1 MKVYQLK
8 VSGLDYYL
16 EPVFKTKEAAMQ
28 YKESKYIHR
37 ELDICECTLDIS
49 SDYVYRIKYL
59 DDEGYMLGNSIF
71 SSLESA
77 RENGEDNIIVKE
89 NILSGIT
96 DKCELVE
103 V

>member
-37 ELDICECTLDIS
+37 ELDICECTLDVS

-89 NILSGIT
+89 NILSGLT

>member
-16 EPVFKTKEAAMQ
+16 EPVFKTREAAMQ

-37 ELDICECTLDIS
+37 DLDICECILDTS

-59 DDEGYMLGNSIF
+59 DDEGYMLGSSVF

-77 RENGEDNIIVKE
+77 RENGENNIIVKG
-89 NILSGIT
+89 NILSGISE
-96 DKCELVE
+96 KCEFVE